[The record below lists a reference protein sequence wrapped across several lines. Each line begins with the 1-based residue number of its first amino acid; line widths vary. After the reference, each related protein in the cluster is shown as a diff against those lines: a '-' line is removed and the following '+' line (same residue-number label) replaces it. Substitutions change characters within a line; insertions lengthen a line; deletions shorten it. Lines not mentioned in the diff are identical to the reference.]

1 MKGFPVEGGSYTA
14 DSPVAQKIG
23 RRPPARATGANPTIA
38 LPSDARAP
46 HPRLILVTH
55 HDPSNYSPCFPEIS
69 PAHAQRSI

>member
-46 HPRLILVTH
+46 HPRL
-55 HDPSNYSPCFPEIS
+55 
-69 PAHAQRSI
+69 